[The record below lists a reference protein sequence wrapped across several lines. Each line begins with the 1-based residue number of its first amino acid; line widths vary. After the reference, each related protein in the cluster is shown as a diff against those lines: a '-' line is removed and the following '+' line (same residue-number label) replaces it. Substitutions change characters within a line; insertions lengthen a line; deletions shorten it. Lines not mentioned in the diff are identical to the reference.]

1 MRSKNRQGELFSASL
16 HPRIAIQEDHPLLR
30 MTDEVDW
37 TELEERAEAIRG
49 KKVKSPAGRTPHL
62 RVMLAAVVLMAIRRL
77 SYRDAEDQIR
87 HYAPARYLCR
97 LTETDWT
104 PDFTTIQ
111 DFTEMMGEEGMRL
124 INESVVNLAVDRG
137 LADPSVMVAD
147 TTAQEAAIPYP
158 NEMGLMSSFVRS
170 VSSWTRRAGG
180 LIRAVG
186 KRVAGKVSKAKTKLR
201 EYRLFA
207 KTKPRRL
214 KLLKQMST
222 LVEGM
227 NREVGRAL
235 NSAGGRFVGVAKR
248 AERRLA
254 SVHETMNRLLPQ
266 IRYWIRTGRVAKGK
280 IVSLHIPEL
289 YAIVRGKVGKA
300 VEFGLSWGIRR
311 LRGGFLMA
319 TMGLHRRDVLD
330 SRFVL
335 GAVGEHAALFGKPP
349 SRYGYDRGGYGSD
362 IVLSLKKRGVRHVAV
377 APRGQAAWA
386 VGGRIREE
394 MIRERSLVEGSIG
407 AVKSARYGF
416 NRPGARSAAM
426 MGACGQRAVLGFNLN
441 KLVRGLARRELL
453 AAAA

>member
-1 MRSKNRQGELFSASL
+1 MRSKNRQGELFSPSL
-16 HPRIAIQEDHPLLR
+16 CSSIAIQEGHPLLR
-30 MTDEVDW
+30 ITHEVDW
-37 TELEERAEAIRG
+37 TELEDRAEQIRQ

-62 RVMLAAVVLMAIRRL
+62 RVMLGAVVLMAVRRL

-97 LTETDWT
+97 LTESDWT

-124 INESVVNLAVDRG
+124 INESVVKLAVDRG

-170 VSSWTRRAGG
+170 VISWTRRTGG
-180 LIRAVG
+180 VLRDLG
-186 KRVAGKVSKAKTKLR
+186 KRVAGKVQKAKTKVR

-214 KLLKQMST
+214 KLLKQMGT
-222 LVEGM
+222 LVDDM
-227 NREVGRAL
+227 NDEVGRTL
-235 NSAGGRFVGVAKR
+235 SDAGSRFVGVAKKAHR
-248 AERRLA
+248 KLA
-254 SVHETMNRLLPQ
+254 GLHATMKTLLPQ
-266 IRYWIRTGRVAKGK
+266 IRYWIRTGYVAKGK
-280 IVSLHIPEL
+280 IVSLHIPDV
-289 YAIVRGKVGKA
+289 YAIVRGKIGKA

-319 TMGLHRRDVLD
+319 TMGCRRSELVD
-330 SRFVL
+330 SKFVL
-335 GAVGEHAALFGKPP
+335 GAVEEHAALFGKPP
-349 SRYGYDRGGYGSD
+349 SRYGYDRGGYGSE
-362 IVLSLKKRGVRHVAV
+362 IVRSLKKRGVRHVAV

-386 VGGRIREE
+386 VGGRIRHE
-394 MIRERSLVEGSIG
+394 MIRERSLVEGGIG
-407 AVKSARYGF
+407 AVKSPRYGF
-416 NRPGARSAAM
+416 NRPGARSTAM

-441 KLVRGLARRELL
+441 KLVRDLARHGPL
-453 AAAA
+453 AAEA